1 MTRSGL
7 HGPAPSRPTVEQR
20 VAGAR
25 WWEWAPADR
34 YRDWTWLA
42 VFGTAG
48 AAVMALAGLPPLDLH
63 GPLHYLG
70 VMDPLCGGT
79 RAARYTMLG
88 QWRAAWRYNPLG
100 VAAVLGAGLMVLR
113 GSVGAVSGRW
123 WTPAVVLAPGVR
135 RLLTTALLLG
145 LVALEIRQ
153 QLLAPLLLAR

>member
-1 MTRSGL
+1 MK
-7 HGPAPSRPTVEQR
+7 QR
-20 VAGAR
+20 AAGVR
-25 WWEWAPADR
+25 WWVWAPADR

-42 VFGTAG
+42 VCGTAG
-48 AAVMALAGLPPLDLH
+48 AALMALAGLPPLDLH

-79 RAARYTMLG
+79 RAARFTMLG
-88 QWRAAWRYNPLG
+88 QWRTAWRYNPLG
-100 VAAVLGAGLMVLR
+100 LGAVFGAALMVLR
-113 GSVGAVSGRW
+113 AGVGLASRRW
-123 WTPAVVLAPGVR
+123 WTPSVVVAPGAR